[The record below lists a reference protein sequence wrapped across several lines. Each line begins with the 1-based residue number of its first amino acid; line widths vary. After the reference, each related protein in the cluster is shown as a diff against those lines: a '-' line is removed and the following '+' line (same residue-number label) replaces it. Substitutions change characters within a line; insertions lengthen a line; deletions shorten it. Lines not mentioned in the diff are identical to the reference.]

1 MWLLPRLAAHP
12 ELLPE
17 LTANGPLA
25 SIYFGH
31 NDLIN
36 VVLSIATLGLVW
48 ALWRHDRR
56 LRVAAALLAVG
67 AGCQAI
73 SNPLALL
80 LFAVFAIW
88 LGLRL
93 VVRGRIEAP
102 LVSLGRSRV
111 APRGV

>member
-1 MWLLPRLAAHP
+1 
-12 ELLPE
+12 
-17 LTANGPLA
+17 
-25 SIYFGH
+25 
-31 NDLIN
+31 
-36 VVLSIATLGLVW
+36 
-48 ALWRHDRR
+48 
-56 LRVAAALLAVG
+56 LLAVG